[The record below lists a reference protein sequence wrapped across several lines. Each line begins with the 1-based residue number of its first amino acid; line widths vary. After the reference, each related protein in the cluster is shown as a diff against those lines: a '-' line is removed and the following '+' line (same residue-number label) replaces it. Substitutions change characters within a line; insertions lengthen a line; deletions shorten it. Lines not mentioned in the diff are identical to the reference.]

1 MRVKGILLL
10 EAPATGAIGAV
21 GQRCQHD
28 GKSTY
33 DVEMHCTDAVLRL
46 SVMIIERMLRGLTR
60 STDAFRDRKER
71 HKRNVLHAR

>member
-10 EAPATGAIGAV
+10 EAPATEAIGAV

-33 DVEMHCTDAVLRL
+33 EVGMHCTDAVMRL
-46 SVMIIERMLRGLTR
+46 VVMIIERMLR
-60 STDAFRDRKER
+60 
-71 HKRNVLHAR
+71 